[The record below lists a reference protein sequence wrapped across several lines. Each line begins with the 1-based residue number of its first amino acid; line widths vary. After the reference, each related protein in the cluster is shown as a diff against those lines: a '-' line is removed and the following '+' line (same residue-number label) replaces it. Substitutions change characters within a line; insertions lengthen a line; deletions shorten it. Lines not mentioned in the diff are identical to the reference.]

1 MKKLLI
7 ALALLFGAAGAT
19 TVAHA
24 QDSANWVNM
33 YRVYNPNSGEHFYT
47 ASTAER
53 DGLVKAGWKYEGLG
67 WIAPGKSD
75 APVYRM
81 YNKNAG
87 DHHYTMNAAEKNSL
101 IKAGWK
107 YEGIGWYSSEY
118 AQQNS
123 KSKKELAVYRAYNPN
138 AKAGSHN
145 YTLNPA
151 EQASLVK
158 AGWKN
163 ENVAWYAM
171 IPNTATQKWNIVLT
185 KILNNS
191 GNTGLKSPNGNYVNK
206 GGATLAQAE
215 KLLGLPVK
223 SVTLINPVLANSG
236 LTKLPNGQITAKL
249 SNGATIDLNTSIV
262 TLEKVDCPAGYVP
275 IIIRFESSASKLVGG
290 SGIVGTTDAVKKA
303 NAKITYATIS
313 TPALIDYY

>member
-1 MKKLLI
+1 MKKLFI
-7 ALALLFGAAGAT
+7 ALALLFGTAGAT

-24 QDSANWVNM
+24 HTAGYKNYVTIVYPKDSGNWVNM

-67 WIAPGKSD
+67 WIAPEKSHV
-75 APVYRM
+75 PVYRM

-87 DHHYTMNAAEKNSL
+87 DHHYTMNAAEKDSL
-101 IKAGWK
+101 VKAGWR

-118 AQQNS
+118 SADAKQS
-123 KSKKELAVYRAYNPN
+123 AVYRAYNPN

-163 ENVAWYAM
+163 ENVAWYAVL
-171 IPNTATQKWNIVLT
+171 PNSTTQRWNIVVT
-185 KILNNS
+185 KILKDEDPDGKLVS
-191 GNTGLKSPNGNYVNK
+191 K

-215 KLLGLPVK
+215 KLLGMPIKTVGDP
-223 SVTLINPVLANSG
+223 INSG
-236 LTKLPNGQITAKL
+236 VTAWL
-249 SNGATIDLNTSIV
+249 DGGA
-262 TLEKVDCPAGYVP
+262 
-275 IIIRFESSASKLVGG
+275 F
-290 SGIVGTTDAVKKA
+290 SGVAFQFTVNKD
-303 NAKITYATIS
+303 NSKITRAGIGHS
-313 TPALIDYY
+313 